1 MNTELKLLTF
11 SIVLGFVQLFSGVIA
26 TTAVRGQ
33 KWNMGNREGNEPP
46 LHGMPARLN
55 LAFENFKETFPF
67 FAAAVLL
74 VFAAGRFSSTTAL
87 GAQLYFFARLA
98 YVPVYAAGIPGLRS
112 VIWLVSVVGIAL
124 VVGALL

>member
-1 MNTELKLLTF
+1 MNTELRLLTF
-11 SIVLGFVQLFSGVIA
+11 SIILGFLQLFSGVIA
-26 TTAVRGQ
+26 ATAVRGQ
-33 KWNMGNREGNEPP
+33 KWNMGNRDGNEPA

-74 VFAAGRFSSTTAL
+74 AHATGRFSSTTAL

-98 YVPVYAAGIPGLRS
+98 YVPVYAAGIPGVRS
-112 VIWLVSVVGIAL
+112 LVWLVSIVGIAL
-124 VVGALL
+124 IVGALL